1 MNLLIPLHIAYK
13 ALKIHKARSVLTVLG
28 LVIGVASI
36 IVVVNMG
43 KGIENLI
50 LQQVEIFGTDYLE
63 VEVKVPSVSKT
74 SSANAAGIAQ
84 GISITTLK
92 IADAEA
98 VAKHPNITDYYVG
111 QLGQDV
117 VSYGSENKTASLWG
131 TSPSFFALFKTEIE
145 TGRPFD
151 VAEDAGQSRVAV
163 LGYSLKQKLFGDSDA
178 TGQRVKIGN
187 KSFKVIGVMAEQGNG
202 MFLDL
207 DGMAFLPIRTLQKQI
222 MGIDNIQFFVAY
234 MKDPSRSKATAADVT
249 EIMRDQHDITD
260 PKKDDF
266 AVTTM
271 EEAMGMLDVITGGIT
286 LLLMA
291 IAGISLLVG
300 GVGIM
305 NIMYVSV
312 TERTYE
318 IGLRK
323 AIGATGANILWQ
335 FLWEA
340 LFLTLTGGVI
350 GVVLGEVFS
359 IVAAFAAR
367 SFGLDWNF
375 NLSLSGLVLGVSFS
389 VAVGLLFGIYPAR
402 KAAKMEP
409 VEALRQE

>member
-1 MNLLIPLHIAYK
+1 MNLLIPLLIAYK
-13 ALKIHKARSVLTVLG
+13 AIKIHKVRSILTVLG

-98 VAKHPNITDYYVG
+98 IAKHPNITDYYVG

-117 VSYGSENKTASLWG
+117 VSYGSENKTTSLWG
-131 TSPSFFALFKTEIE
+131 TSPSFFELFKTEIE

-151 VAEDAGQSRVAV
+151 EAEDTGQARVVV
-163 LGYSLKQKLFGDSDA
+163 LGASLKDKLFSSSDA
-178 TGQRVKIGN
+178 VGERVKIGN
-187 KSFKVIGVMAEQGNG
+187 KSFKVIGIMAEQGNG

-222 MGIDNIQFFVAY
+222 MGIDHIQFFVAY
-234 MKDPSRSKATAADVT
+234 MNDPSRSQATAVDVT
-249 EIMRDQHDITD
+249 EIMRDQHDIID

-271 EEAMGMLDVITGGIT
+271 EEALGMLDAITGGIT

-350 GVVLGEVFS
+350 GVVLGEAFS
-359 IVAAFAAR
+359 IVAALAAR
-367 SFGLDWNF
+367 SLGLDWNF
-375 NLSLSGLVLGVSFS
+375 TLSLSGLMLGVGFS
-389 VAVGLLFGIYPAR
+389 VAVGLVFGIYPAR

>member
-389 VAVGLLFGIYPAR
+389 V
-402 KAAKMEP
+402 
-409 VEALRQE
+409 